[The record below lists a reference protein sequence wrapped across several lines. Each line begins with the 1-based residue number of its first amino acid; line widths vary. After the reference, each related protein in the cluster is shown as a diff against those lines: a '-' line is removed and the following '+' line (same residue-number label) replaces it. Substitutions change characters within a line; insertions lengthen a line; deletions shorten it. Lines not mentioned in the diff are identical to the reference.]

1 MPTKLLRREI
11 EQNQRKG
18 RPSRMSHPAQA
29 IRRAILAAC
38 AGGLLAVGF
47 VPAASGAPGHTEDP
61 RVQDAKIACAAG
73 DVTTANRLLAELYA
87 ATEDPIWIF
96 NQGRCFQQN
105 GDPGH
110 ALTRFREYLRKAKTA
125 PKGVVGASDIS
136 EAEQYIKE
144 LETEIAAQNNKGAPS
159 EPTPPAPVVPAPA
172 PVAQPAP
179 AQAATAK
186 AQPQST
192 EEQGRGLVMT
202 GIALEIVGAAALIP
216 GGVFSYLVSK
226 TSDDAN
232 NLTSGGKIAQGA
244 DLRTKQDDGNR
255 FVTMQ
260 YVFYAIGGV
269 AAATGITLHI
279 IGSSKNNA
287 GSTVEVQPAISPT
300 AWGLNL
306 SVRL

>member
-1 MPTKLLRREI
+1 
-11 EQNQRKG
+11 
-18 RPSRMSHPAQA
+18 
-29 IRRAILAAC
+29 
-38 AGGLLAVGF
+38 
-47 VPAASGAPGHTEDP
+47 
-61 RVQDAKIACAAG
+61 VQDAKIACAAG

-110 ALTRFREYLRKAKTA
+110 AITRFREYLRKAKTA

-144 LETEIAAQNNKGAPS
+144 LEAEITAQNKKGAPS
-159 EPTPPAPVVPAPA
+159 EPTPPAPVAPPPVPVAPPPA
-172 PVAQPAP
+172 AQPAP
-179 AQAATAK
+179 ASAATAT
-186 AQPQST
+186 APAPAAG
-192 EEQGRGLVMT
+192 EQGRGLVVT
-202 GIALEIVGAAALIP
+202 GIALEIVGAAALIT
-216 GGVFSYLVSK
+216 GGVFSYLVGK

-232 NLTSGGKIAQGA
+232 NLTGGGKVAQGS
-244 DLRTKQDDGNR
+244 DLRTKQADGNR

-269 AAATGITLHI
+269 AAATGITLHL
-279 IGSSKNNA
+279 IGSSKNSA
-287 GSTVEVQPAISPT
+287 TAEVQPAISPT